1 MDLIQIIETH
11 GLPQLF
17 ITVTANDTWPEIVDI
32 LKKYPN
38 KASIFHPVDV
48 SEFFFKRLQLIMQLF
63 KNGLLGELENF
74 WYRIELQNRGSLH
87 AHIILWLKDKNYK
100 KDFITARLPI
110 DPVLKE
116 KVLKYQNHQHRSR
129 CFNKAKSCIHMYI

>member
-1 MDLIQIIETH
+1 MDLIQIIETY

-17 ITVTANDTWPEIVDI
+17 ITVTANDLWPELVDI
-32 LKKYPN
+32 LKIYPN

-48 SEFFFKRLQLIMQLF
+48 SEFFFKRLQLLMQLF

-100 KDFITARLPI
+100 KDLITARLPI
-110 DPVLKE
+110 DPMLKE
-116 KVLKYQNHQHRSR
+116 KVLKFQVHQHRSR
-129 CFNKAKSCIHMYI
+129 CFNKGKSCI